1 MTTSHTTS
9 SSSANSGSS
18 AGQLPR
24 VFSGVQPT
32 STPHIGNYVGA
43 LRQWVEQQHEGENIF
58 CVVDLHALTIPEEID
73 PKELKA
79 AVRSVA
85 ALYLAVGIDPE
96 RSIVFV
102 QSHVPEHTELAWLL
116 NCVTPLGWLYR
127 MTQFKAKSEERESVG
142 AGLLNYPVLMASDIL
157 LYDTD
162 RVPVGDDQVQHIE
175 LTRDVATRFNNLF
188 GDTFVLPKAVL
199 PKVGARI
206 MGMDDPEAKMSK
218 SVAAKRDGHAIG
230 LLDDEKRVKKTIMS
244 AVTDSGREVRF
255 EHASPGV
262 RNLLSIHQA
271 LTGREMADIEAE
283 FEGQGYGQLKKAVVQ
298 SVTETLAPIQQRYHE
313 LLADPAELDR
323 VLERGAQRA
332 REVAAVTMKRVKD
345 AMGVG

>member
-1 MTTSHTTS
+1 MTTSTS
-9 SSSANSGSS
+9 ETPSRKEQSG
-18 AGQLPR
+18 AKPR

-73 PKELKA
+73 PQQLRS

-102 QSHVPEHTELAWLL
+102 QSHVPEHSELAWLL

-127 MTQFKAKSEERESVG
+127 MTQFKSKSEERESVG

-175 LTRDVATRFNNLF
+175 LTRDVAVRFNNLF
-188 GDTFVLPKAVL
+188 GDTFVIPKAVI

-206 MGMDDPEAKMSK
+206 MGLDDPEAKMSK
-218 SVAAKRDGHAIG
+218 SVAAKVSGHAIG
-230 LLDDEKRVKKTIMS
+230 LLDDEKRIKKSIMS

-255 EHASPGV
+255 DHASPGV
-262 RNLLSIHQA
+262 RNLLTIHQA
-271 LTGREMADIEAE
+271 LTGQEMAAIEAE
-283 FEGQGYGQLKKAVVQ
+283 FEGAGYGHLKKAVVA
-298 SVTETLAPIQQRYHE
+298 SVTEALAPIQARYHE
-313 LLADPAELDR
+313 YLADEAELDR
-323 VLERGAQRA
+323 VLAVGAERA
-332 REVAAVTMKRVKD
+332 RAVAAETMKRVRH
-345 AMGVG
+345 AVGVG